1 MDAFSSIDDF
11 EATADEIQEAEADF
25 LVPVEPVAAADR
37 VVALTTDSVK
47 NVILACHIV
56 SSFLASRPTKL
67 QMKRFTDRLVECR
80 FVSHRDGN
88 APLRENGKLSML
100 NNIGKLKDVLLDPR
114 VLPYLTPDYS
124 TLYQV
129 GRRYKLVAFD
139 IDRLHD
145 DLAALPA
152 DYTRDDLAKSNALV
166 KAANDANRDTIN
178 PPPDL
183 PGLVLGKDAEGFAT
197 SLDPSQLFDLLVAEP
212 DPSDLKRLKKEYVE
226 ADALDRLL
234 PRPAVAQHA
243 ALVVIIRLGDLGVVE
258 RTLLPHLGFDRFHH
272 VILLSDIPTV
282 DIISLRVA
290 LVAVRGSRECSI
302 RARSIRGP
310 SASALAIAEALFPG
324 SQNKAAFFT
333 AESPGWSANSWMS
346 ET

>member
-1 MDAFSSIDDF
+1 MDALSSVAHF
-11 EATADEIQEAEADF
+11 ESTADEIHEAESDF

-37 VVALTTDSVK
+37 VVALTTDSVR
-47 NVILACHIV
+47 NVLLACHIV

-80 FVSHRDGN
+80 FMSHRDGN

-139 IDRLHD
+139 IDRLQA

-152 DYTRDDLAKSNALV
+152 DYTRDDLVKSNALV
-166 KAANDANRDTIN
+166 KASNDNTIN

-183 PGLVLGKDAEGFAT
+183 PALAFGKNPDGGAT
-197 SLDPSQLFDLLVAEP
+197 NFDSSQLVDLLVAAP
-212 DPSDLKRLKKEYVE
+212 DRSDLMRLKKEYVE
-226 ADALDRLL
+226 ADALDWLL
-234 PRPAVAQHA
+234 PRPTVAQHA

-272 VILLSDIPTV
+272 VILLSDISTV

-302 RARSIRGP
+302 RASGVRRPGV
-310 SASALAIAEALFPG
+310 SAHAIAEALFPG
-324 SQNKAAFFT
+324 SQNRVAFFT
-333 AESPGWSANSWMS
+333 AQSPGWSAISWTS
-346 ET
+346 EA

>member
-1 MDAFSSIDDF
+1 MMDALSSAAHF
-11 EATADEIQEAEADF
+11 ESITDELQESESEF
-25 LVPVEPVAAADR
+25 LVPAEPVAAADR

-80 FVSHRDGN
+80 FMSHRDGN

-139 IDRLHD
+139 IDRLQD
-145 DLAALPA
+145 DLSALPA

-166 KAANDANRDTIN
+166 KASNEANSHTN
-178 PPPDL
+178 PPADL
-183 PGLVLGKDAEGFAT
+183 PILTLGKDTDDGAT
-197 SLDPSQLFDLLVAEP
+197 TLDPSQLVDLLVAEP
-212 DPSDLKRLKKEYVE
+212 DRSDLMRLRKDYVE

-234 PRPAVAQHA
+234 PRPAVAEDA
-243 ALVVIIRLGDLGVVE
+243 ALVVIIRLADLGVVD
-258 RTLLPHLGFDRFHH
+258 RTLLPHLGFDRFRHI
-272 VILLSDIPTV
+272 ILLSDIPTV
-282 DIISLRVA
+282 DIVSLRVA
-290 LVAVRGSRECSI
+290 LVAIRGSRECSI
-302 RARSIRGP
+302 RAPGVRRPGV
-310 SASALAIAEALFPG
+310 SAHAIAEALFHG
-324 SQNKAAFFT
+324 SQNRAAFFT
-333 AESPGWSANSWMS
+333 AQSPGWSAVSWTS
-346 ET
+346 EA